1 MKKSVSYVAILFLL
15 FSFIASLSHGSV
27 LLKKKNTGILVV
39 KTRDA
44 DWNKLGNVPFAL
56 DEEEY
61 ETNNKGRKKILVTPN
76 ETHTIEFGDVE
87 GYTII
92 TPKSS
97 VQIFTV
103 EAGKKKVIVALY
115 EKGVSPTPT
124 PIPVITPTTT
134 PTIAPVVTPTITVS
148 VTPVTTPAPVPT
160 LTATVSPTPTPKT
173 VTIPWQ
179 MFHYNAQHTGQSHYN
194 GPHSDTVTV
203 KWTYTQSDITEG
215 TVPNSISIDSNGTL
229 YVTAANKL
237 LAIDSDGKQLWSMS
251 VGGIGATAISSDES
265 TIYAVGGKVLY
276 AFSSSGEKQLW
287 SFTDPTDSIYG
298 EPNVG
303 PDGTIYIGSWDTYV
317 YAVNSGG
324 TLKWKYQTDGA
335 IAPLASPTLSND
347 GSTIYVGSGD
357 RNKDEGGT
365 LYALN
370 SDGTLKWKVENL
382 DGGRVSGPVVGT
394 DGTIYATGSGKVH
407 AFDKN
412 GNKLW
417 ESDKDTASSLTPSL
431 SSDGTIYVGTSGGKV
446 YAINSLTGKTKWS
459 YQTGQNPDFT
469 GNPKDPQ
476 FGVLATIVIGAD
488 GIIYVGAMDGV
499 MHALNTDGSVLWKY
513 TTGDSINENCP
524 AIGPDGSLYF
534 SSADKYIYAI
544 KDK

>member
-1 MKKSVSYVAILFLL
+1 
-15 FSFIASLSHGSV
+15 
-27 LLKKKNTGILVV
+27 
-39 KTRDA
+39 
-44 DWNKLGNVPFAL
+44 
-56 DEEEY
+56 
-61 ETNNKGRKKILVTPN
+61 
-76 ETHTIEFGDVE
+76 
-87 GYTII
+87 
-92 TPKSS
+92 
-97 VQIFTV
+97 
-103 EAGKKKVIVALY
+103 
-115 EKGVSPTPT
+115 
-124 PIPVITPTTT
+124 
-134 PTIAPVVTPTITVS
+134 
-148 VTPVTTPAPVPT
+148 
-160 LTATVSPTPTPKT
+160 
-173 VTIPWQ
+173 

-194 GPHSDTVTV
+194 GPHSNNV

-215 TVPNSISIDSNGTL
+215 TVPNSISIDSSGNL

-237 LAIDSDGKQLWSMS
+237 LAIDSDGNLLWSKD
-251 VGGIGATAISSDES
+251 VGGIGATAMSSDES

-287 SFTDPTDSIYG
+287 SFTEPTDNIYG
-298 EPNVG
+298 EPTVSS
-303 PDGTIYIGSWDTYV
+303 DGTIYIGSWDTYV
-317 YAVNSGG
+317 YAVNSDGS
-324 TLKWKYQTDGA
+324 LKWKYQTDGS

-347 GSTIYVGSGD
+347 GNTIYVGSGD

-382 DGGRVSGPVVGT
+382 DGGRVSGPIVGA
-394 DGTIYATGSGKVH
+394 DGTIYATGSGRLH

-431 SSDGTIYVGTSGGKV
+431 SSDGTLYVGTSGGIV
-446 YAINSLTGKTKWS
+446 YAINASTGKTKWS
-459 YQTGQNPDFT
+459 YQTGQNPDYT
-469 GNPKDPQ
+469 GDPKDPQ
-476 FGVLATIVIGAD
+476 YGVLATIVIGAD

-513 TTGDSINENCP
+513 TTGDNINENCP

>member
-1 MKKSVSYVAILFLL
+1 M
-15 FSFIASLSHGSV
+15 
-27 LLKKKNTGILVV
+27 
-39 KTRDA
+39 
-44 DWNKLGNVPFAL
+44 
-56 DEEEY
+56 
-61 ETNNKGRKKILVTPN
+61 
-76 ETHTIEFGDVE
+76 
-87 GYTII
+87 
-92 TPKSS
+92 
-97 VQIFTV
+97 
-103 EAGKKKVIVALY
+103 ALY

-148 VTPVTTPAPVPT
+148 VTPVTTPVPVPT
-160 LTATVSPTPTPKT
+160 LTATVFPTPTPKATVVPTATPVTKPTATVTATPTPKT

-179 MFHYNAQHTGQSHYN
+179 MFHYNSQHRGQSHVN
-194 GPHSDTVTV
+194 GPQTNNP

-215 TVPNSISIDSNGTL
+215 TVPNSISIDSSGTL

-237 LAIDSDGKQLWSMS
+237 LAIDSDGNLLWNKE
-251 VGGIGATAISSDES
+251 VGGIGATAVSSDES

-287 SFTDPTDSIYG
+287 SFTEPTDNIYG
-298 EPNVG
+298 EPTVG
-303 PDGTIYIGSWDTYV
+303 SDGTIYIGSWDTYV
-317 YAVNSGG
+317 YAVNTDGS
-324 TLKWKYQTDGA
+324 LKWKYQTDGS

-347 GSTIYVGSGD
+347 GNTIYVGSGD

-370 SDGTLKWKVENL
+370 ANGNLLWKVENL
-382 DGGRVSGPVVGT
+382 DGARVSGAVVGT
-394 DGTIYATGSGKVH
+394 DGTIYATGSGRVH

-431 SSDGTIYVGTSGGKV
+431 SSDGTLYVGTSGGIV
-446 YAINSLTGKTKWS
+446 YAINASTGKTKWS
-459 YQTGQNPDFT
+459 YQTGVNPNYT
-469 GNPKDPQ
+469 SNPKDPQ
-476 FGVLATIVIGAD
+476 YGVLATIVIGAD

-499 MHALNTDGSVLWKY
+499 MHALNTDSSVLWKY
-513 TTGDSINENCP
+513 QTGENINENCP